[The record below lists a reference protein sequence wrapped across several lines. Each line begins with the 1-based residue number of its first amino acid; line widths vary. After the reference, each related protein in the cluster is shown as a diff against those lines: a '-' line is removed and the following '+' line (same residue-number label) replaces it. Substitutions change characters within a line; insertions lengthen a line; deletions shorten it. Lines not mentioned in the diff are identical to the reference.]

1 MMIFRPLPLFNTTS
15 KLALVTLVG
24 TIPLAGCNRSAA
36 PFSSTGAGN
45 AVAVAPTPISENAQ
59 KLFKAIRARDSTQV
73 RLLVKE
79 EPSLLQAQGEMGT
92 PLHAAANGPGDA
104 EITRYLLKSGAD
116 VNAVDDRGYTP
127 LKVAVR
133 GRSSEE
139 KRRIVELLLSNGAD
153 VDTKSRGGGAT
164 PLHIASLAGNITVV
178 KMLLARKA
186 DVNATDSEG
195 KTALQRLVAM
205 RQQLNKG
212 DNTAR
217 ALSRVFEVQNYLKIV
232 DLLRQAGGK

>member
-1 MMIFRPLPLFNTTS
+1 LIPVVVAGLLLSGCNQSGP
-15 KLALVTLVG
+15 
-24 TIPLAGCNRSAA
+24 PLA
-36 PFSSTGAGN
+36 SSNQSN
-45 AVAVAPTPISENAQ
+45 AVAVAPTPVSENAQ

-79 EPSLLQAQGEMGT
+79 DPSLLQAQGEMGT

-104 EITRYLLKSGAD
+104 EITRLLLKSGAD

-139 KRRIVELLLSNGAD
+139 KRRIVDILLSNGAD

-178 KMLLARKA
+178 KMLLAHKA

-195 KTALQRLVAM
+195 KTALQRIVAM

-217 ALSRVFEVQNYLKIV
+217 ALSRVFEVQNYLEIAN
-232 DLLRQAGGK
+232 LLRQSGGK